1 MAETFTPESLLNT
14 VAAAR
19 QLGVSPSFL
28 AKARMQ
34 GVGPRYRKLGRA
46 VRYAHSDLDHW
57 LQACGRTSTAEQ
69 PGDVL
74 QTIQAPVTTKRR
86 RYIRHIQRNVDRPAR
101 RNKRIDPA
109 PTR

>member
-1 MAETFTPESLLNT
+1 MVRFGPIPAMTICRRQRWRAPVADAFASELLLDT
-14 VAAAR
+14 AAAAR

-57 LQACGRTSTAEQ
+57 LLACSRTSTAEQ
-69 PGDVL
+69 
-74 QTIQAPVTTKRR
+74 QAVTPRLRK
-86 RYIRHIQRNVDRPAR
+86 
-101 RNKRIDPA
+101 
-109 PTR
+109 

>member
-69 PGDVL
+69 PGDLL
-74 QTIQAPVTTKRR
+74 QTIQAPVTTQRR
-86 RYIRHIQRNVDRPAR
+86 RYTRRIRRNVERRDR
-101 RNKRIDPA
+101 RNARIDPA